1 MSIEKDSKFKFEDKI
16 SINKKLASYSWFNL
30 GGSADLFFNP
40 DNIDQLSL
48 FLKKNKKK
56 ITILGAGSNTL
67 IRDGGIKGTTI
78 KLSSKF
84 SYIKLVDDN
93 IIDVGAATFD
103 KKVSDFAAEKALA
116 GFEFLSCI
124 PGSIGGGVK
133 MNTGCYGEDISKI
146 LISIKVIDLKGNI
159 KEINASNINF
169 FYRGTDLPEDLIIL
183 SAKFKGLSSKKKEI
197 IKKQSRLISTKK
209 KSQPSQIKTCG
220 STFKNPINK
229 KAWALIKESNCDKLS
244 FGQAQMSK
252 KHCNFVVNNGNA
264 TAEEIEK
271 LIKKVKSDVFIKTG
285 INLELEIQVIGN
297 NK

>member
-229 KAWALIKESNCDKLS
+229 KAWELIKQSNCIN
-244 FGQAQMSK
+244 MSVGK
-252 KHCNFVVNNGNA
+252 AKISNKHCNFFVNEGGA
-264 TAEEIEK
+264 TSNEIEE
-271 LIKKVKSDVFIKTG
+271 LIKKVRETVYKKTG
-285 INLELEIQVIGN
+285 EKLELEIKIVGCN
-297 NK
+297 

>member
-197 IKKQSRLISTKK
+197 IKKQSRLISMKK

-229 KAWALIKESNCDKLS
+229 KAWELIKQSNCIN
-244 FGQAQMSK
+244 MSVGK
-252 KHCNFVVNNGNA
+252 AKISNKHCNFFVNEGGA
-264 TAEEIEK
+264 TSNEIEE
-271 LIKKVKSDVFIKTG
+271 LIKKVRETVYKKTG
-285 INLELEIQVIGN
+285 EKLELEIKIVGCN
-297 NK
+297 